1 MNVCV
6 CKHVCVCVCVCVCV
20 LVRLLKLKLLR
31 CIITDVSQNW
41 FTITMGGG
49 GIWLSKGG
57 HVFDFQ
63 VEYVDKYWA

>member
-31 CIITDVSQNW
+31 CIMTDVSQNW
-41 FTITMGGG
+41 FTITMGGAGFGCQQG
-49 GIWLSKGG
+49 GMCLIFKWNM
-57 HVFDFQ
+57 
-63 VEYVDKYWA
+63 